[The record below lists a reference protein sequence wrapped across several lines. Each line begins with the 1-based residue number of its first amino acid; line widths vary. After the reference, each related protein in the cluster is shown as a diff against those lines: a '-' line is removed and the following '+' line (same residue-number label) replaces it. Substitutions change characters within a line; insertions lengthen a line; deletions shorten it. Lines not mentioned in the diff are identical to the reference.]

1 MTKKH
6 IKDAY
11 DHSDDFDFFDGNFEV
26 TYDEDLFDI
35 PDRQDSD
42 NRNSRKGSYEDDYE
56 DTLSYLDELDPYD
69 SESSEDPEADKCKR
83 RKKKKR
89 KKLPNLLSPVAKTA
103 KTGGKIIYK
112 VVNLLL
118 RCAALILIALIF
130 YKLALAFWQNHSA
143 LGNAFTMINGKNYT
157 LAAYFGVA
165 LFLLLFELI
174 AFLLVLTG
182 SKKGSHKGRPA
193 DKGRGLFS
201 FIFIG
206 GCSYLAW
213 MLNPLVPTSPE
224 PLQGVKAALI
234 VYGSLHTALIGLCIA
249 GVISCLIRKF
259 FIR

>member
-56 DTLSYLDELDPYD
+56 DTLSCLDELDPYD
-69 SESSEDPEADKCKR
+69 SESSEDSEAGKRKR

-118 RCAALILIALIF
+118 RCATLILMALIF

-157 LAAYFGVA
+157 LAAYFASVRA
-165 LFLLLFELI
+165 DCI
-174 AFLLVLTG
+174 PPG
-182 SKKGSHKGRPA
+182 SDRQQKRQP
-193 DKGRGLFS
+193 
-201 FIFIG
+201 
-206 GCSYLAW
+206 
-213 MLNPLVPTSPE
+213 
-224 PLQGVKAALI
+224 QGPP
-234 VYGSLHTALIGLCIA
+234 C
-249 GVISCLIRKF
+249 
-259 FIR
+259 